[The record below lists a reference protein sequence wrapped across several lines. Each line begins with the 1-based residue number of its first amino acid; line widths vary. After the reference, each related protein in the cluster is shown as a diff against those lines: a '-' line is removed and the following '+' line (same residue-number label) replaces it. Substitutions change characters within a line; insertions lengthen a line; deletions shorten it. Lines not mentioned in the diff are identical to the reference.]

1 MDFFIK
7 TENATELFSQ
17 KGAVVRYKGRTLD
30 ELNSVRILWSNGILF
45 SSSKGRARR
54 ESPLPF
60 LLRKE
65 NVPSD
70 LRNVVLTNQTQPGNK
85 LWGRIDFL
93 VNHCGYRLLD
103 ERC

>member
-1 MDFFIK
+1 MDFLFK
-7 TENATELFSQ
+7 ANDATGLSSQ
-17 KGAVVRYKGRTLD
+17 KGTVARYEGRTLD

-54 ESPLPF
+54 NSPLPF
-60 LLRKE
+60 LLKKE
-65 NVPSD
+65 NVPLD

-93 VNHCGYRLLD
+93 VNHRGYRLLD
-103 ERC
+103 ERD